1 MAQGIHIYTE
11 IRNGK
16 PAVYTAELVSL
27 AESLH
32 LDEDIHVFGL
42 EGNNIFDEQRAAESI
57 AQYMMKQE
65 PWLVLVPAMGTA
77 KAIFS
82 RVAVLLNI
90 GMTADCTEIYMED
103 GVCKQR
109 KPAFGNE
116 IMVVTEETEYPAL
129 VTMVIGRS
137 KEKKEYP
144 IEKVTII
151 DMESVKESVRLLDI
165 TDQNTEEIVD
175 AETILALGRGVL
187 DNQGFEKAV
196 LLAKKMGAAIG
207 GTRPLV
213 DQGVI
218 PFEHQI
224 GQTGCT
230 VHPKSCL
237 FIGVSGAI
245 QHTEGVR
252 DTNITIAVNND
263 PNAAIFSFA
272 DYGILADGIEFLDT
286 LIEKM

>member
-16 PAVYTAELVSL
+16 PATYTAELVSL

-32 LDEDIHVFGL
+32 SDEDIHVFGL
-42 EGNNIFDEQRAAESI
+42 EENNIFDEQRAAESI
-57 AQYMMKQE
+57 AQYMIKQK

-137 KEKKEYP
+137 KEKTEYP
-144 IEKVTII
+144 IKKVTVI